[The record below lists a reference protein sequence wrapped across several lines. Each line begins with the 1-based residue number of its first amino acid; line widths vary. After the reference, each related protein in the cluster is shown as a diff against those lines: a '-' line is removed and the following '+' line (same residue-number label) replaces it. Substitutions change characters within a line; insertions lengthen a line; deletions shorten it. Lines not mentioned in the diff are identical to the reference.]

1 MRGATTEA
9 GCNAIPGCLWST
21 ASTAPSP
28 ASSRCSSASLH
39 RRLRVF
45 RDEEAGGKGAAAAAA
60 GRDGDADPAQLPPNW
75 TQVKDPNSG
84 QSYYYNNATG
94 VTQWTMPTA

>member
-1 MRGATTEA
+1 VMKK
-9 GCNAIPGCLWST
+9 
-21 ASTAPSP
+21 P
-28 ASSRCSSASLH
+28 A
-39 RRLRVF
+39 
-45 RDEEAGGKGAAAAAA
+45 GKGGAPPPPP
-60 GRDGDADPAQLPPNW
+60 GGMGMTPMPPQLPPNW